1 MKRCIVWFAFA
12 AVAASGTMSVA
23 QSPQVLFGSG
33 PAFTDIEFAY
43 LAARQFTGV
52 IELCKL
58 EESRGSSPV
67 IKALAA
73 RIRDHQE
80 HVRPVLIQHADD
92 AAKNPAIAA
101 IDARMQEAHRRVI
114 ARLQKASDAELDRA
128 FVREMI
134 AQHETMQ
141 QLLKR
146 SRIIASDL
154 KGTAAKIGAEQSQE
168 LENLKRLLPK

>member
-1 MKRCIVWFAFA
+1 MKRCIVWFAF
-12 AVAASGTMSVA
+12 VAFGASGTLSVA
-23 QSPQVLFGSG
+23 QSPQTLFGSG

-58 EESRGSSPV
+58 EEARGTAPA
-67 IKALAA
+67 IKALAT

-92 AAKNPAIAA
+92 AAKNPAIAT

-114 ARLQKASDAELDRA
+114 ARLEKARDAALDRA

-134 AQHETMQ
+134 VQHETMQ
-141 QLLKR
+141 HLLKR

-168 LENLKRLLPK
+168 LEDLKRLLPK